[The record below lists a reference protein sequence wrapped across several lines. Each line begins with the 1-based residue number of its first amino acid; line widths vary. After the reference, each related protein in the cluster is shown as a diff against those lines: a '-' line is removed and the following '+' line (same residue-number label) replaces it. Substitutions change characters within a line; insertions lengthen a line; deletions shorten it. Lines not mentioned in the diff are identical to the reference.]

1 MNFFEIVLTL
11 AISLGAVVWGV
22 NIYNQKGTW
31 FLAGWNTMSKEEKAT
46 YNEKAICH
54 LFGKCVVFCGIGA
67 FLLLCGSFNHN
78 DFVLC
83 VGLGIIAIMVIL
95 SIIIPKINPKKYRQY
110 KFQFIGQT
118 RRESMEL
125 SIQERLK
132 DLRVERG
139 LTLEQLAE
147 QTHLSKSALGSY
159 EAEDFKDISHY
170 AIIKLAKFYEVT
182 VDYLLGR
189 SQTKITQTPILQT
202 CV

>member
-1 MNFFEIVLTL
+1 MEGVEGMNFFEIVLTL

-95 SIIIPKINPKKYRQY
+95 TIIIPKINPKKYRQY
-110 KFQFIGQT
+110 K
-118 RRESMEL
+118 S
-125 SIQERLK
+125 
-132 DLRVERG
+132 
-139 LTLEQLAE
+139 
-147 QTHLSKSALGSY
+147 
-159 EAEDFKDISHY
+159 
-170 AIIKLAKFYEVT
+170 
-182 VDYLLGR
+182 
-189 SQTKITQTPILQT
+189 
-202 CV
+202 